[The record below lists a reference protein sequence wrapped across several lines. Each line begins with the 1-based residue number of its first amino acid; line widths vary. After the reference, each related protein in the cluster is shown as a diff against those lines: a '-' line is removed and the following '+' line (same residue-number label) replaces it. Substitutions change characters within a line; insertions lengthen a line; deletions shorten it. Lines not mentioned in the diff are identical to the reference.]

1 MVEQRLLVACQRT
14 RRPWTCA
21 CKTSPGRLIL
31 DLSKLS
37 LNSINLWPTTLT
49 IHWLSTSMKF
59 LDNPAWFL
67 SSDDHH
73 KLSLSKFSVS
83 ILRDAAL
90 SAKMEPMPQ
99 FKTKAQLINGLLV
112 AFLNTRNLVMSKST
126 SDILPLF
133 SRPPIYT
140 SRSDLLS
147 KYFSSIFGDIIAS
160 AFHIPQAFQRLNL
173 SPPINDFSLIYLFL
187 LRMNLLS
194 SNPQSSWLKKLF
206 KIYLTTY
213 MHHAALLTHQHLLLV

>member
-1 MVEQRLLVACQRT
+1 ME
-14 RRPWTCA
+14 
-21 CKTSPGRLIL
+21 
-31 DLSKLS
+31 
-37 LNSINLWPTTLT
+37 
-49 IHWLSTSMKF
+49 F

-73 KLSLSKFSVS
+73 KLSLSKFSAS

-133 SRPPIYT
+133 SGPTIYT

-147 KYFSSIFGDIIAS
+147 KYFSSIFGDIISS
-160 AFHIPQAFQRLNL
+160 AFCIPQSFPKTKITPLQ
-173 SPPINDFSLIYLFL
+173 STTSL
-187 LRMNLLS
+187 
-194 SNPQSSWLKKLF
+194 
-206 KIYLTTY
+206 
-213 MHHAALLTHQHLLLV
+213 

>member
-1 MVEQRLLVACQRT
+1 ME
-14 RRPWTCA
+14 
-21 CKTSPGRLIL
+21 
-31 DLSKLS
+31 
-37 LNSINLWPTTLT
+37 
-49 IHWLSTSMKF
+49 F

-83 ILRDAAL
+83 ILRDPAL
-90 SAKMEPMPQ
+90 SAKMQPMPQ

-112 AFLNTRNLVMSKST
+112 AFLNTRNLVKSKST

-147 KYFSSIFGDIIAS
+147 KYFSRIFGDIIAS
-160 AFHIPQAFQRLNL
+160 AFHIPQSFPKTEL
-173 SPPINDFSLIYLFL
+173 PPSNQQ
-187 LRMNLLS
+187 LLS
-194 SNPQSSWLKKLF
+194 DLLIFVKDELKYSKFLTKKHF
-206 KIYLTTY
+206 KNYLTTY
-213 MHHAALLTHQHLLLV
+213 MHHTALLTHQHLLLI

>member
-1 MVEQRLLVACQRT
+1 ME
-14 RRPWTCA
+14 
-21 CKTSPGRLIL
+21 
-31 DLSKLS
+31 
-37 LNSINLWPTTLT
+37 
-49 IHWLSTSMKF
+49 F

-140 SRSDLLS
+140 SRSNLLPNTLVAYLVTLLLLLFVYL
-147 KYFSSIFGDIIAS
+147 K
-160 AFHIPQAFQRLNL
+160 AFQRLNL
-173 SPPINDFSLIYLFL
+173 PPPINNFSLIYLFL

-194 SNPQSSWLKKLF
+194 SSPQSS
-206 KIYLTTY
+206 
-213 MHHAALLTHQHLLLV
+213 